1 MNKADLKRII
11 AFADAMGMK
20 DKPFVEVLNAYREA
34 EENNKDQI
42 SNLD

>member
-1 MNKADLKRII
+1 MNKADLEKII

-20 DKPFVEVLNAYREA
+20 DKPFVEVLNAYHKA
-34 EENNKDQI
+34 EEDHKNQI